1 MTEPVTI
8 TVYSRE
14 NCHLCG
20 VALNRIAS
28 VSEET
33 AIAVDIEE
41 IQIDDDPALEAEY
54 GERVPVGYVDGELE
68 FTYTVDTDALAATL
82 RTAVE

>member
-1 MTEPVTI
+1 MTESAEI

-20 VALNRIAS
+20 VALNRIES

-33 AIAVDIEE
+33 GIDVDIEE
-41 IQIDDDPALEAEY
+41 IQIDDDPELEAEY
-54 GERVPVGYVDGELE
+54 GERVPVVYVDSELE
-68 FTYTVDTDALAATL
+68 FTYTVDTDELAATL
-82 RTAVE
+82 RAAVG

>member
-1 MTEPVTI
+1 MSEPVTI
-8 TVYSRE
+8 KGYSRE

-20 VALNRIAS
+20 VARNRIAS

>member
-1 MTEPVTI
+1 MAEPVDI

-20 VALNRIAS
+20 VALNRIES

-33 AIAVDIEE
+33 GVAVDIEE
-41 IQIDDDPALEAEY
+41 IQIDGDPALEAEY
-54 GERVPVGYVDGELE
+54 GERVPVVFVDGDLA
-68 FTYTVDTDALAATL
+68 FTYTVDTGEFAEILRAAID
-82 RTAVE
+82 